1 MHLLPTQAEDLL
13 ASPQAEDLGQTP
25 ADCVLL
31 SFSDSDLSAVA
42 AAYHGLGAV
51 PWRPTLRLA
60 NLSRLGHPLSV
71 DLYVESVVARAR
83 LVILRLN
90 GGAAYWRY
98 GLEQVAETCRAQGIP
113 LAALPGEAKAD
124 PGLDAACTVDMDTAR
139 RLWRCFVEGGPRNMA
154 RLLALT
160 AHLVGQA
167 APADLV
173 AGEPEPLPRF
183 GRYQGWTPKALGEGL
198 STRPSIALVFYR
210 SYLQAGN
217 LAPLHAVADALVR
230 RGLAPHLYYA
240 ASLKEA
246 DAARWLTAELATL
259 RPAVVL
265 NATVFSARQGPDD
278 ASPLDAAGVPVVQ
291 VTLSTGSETL
301 WEKAHAGLGPADLA
315 MNVVLPEMDGRL
327 AGPAIAFKA
336 AADWDPALEYA
347 PMVSRP
353 RADRVEALAG
363 QAAAWARLATTPPAG
378 RRMALVLSDYP
389 ARGGIGLALGLDTP
403 ASTLAMLAALADAG
417 YGVSDVPADGTTL
430 MASLRRPVDTQ
441 ASGLSLAD
449 YARLMDASAL
459 AAITDRWGPPAADPL
474 AHDGA
479 LRFRVLRC
487 GNLLVA
493 VQPSRGHGAIDSAA
507 HHDPDTP
514 PSHGYAAFHLWLRHV
529 ADIHA
534 LVQVGAHGTLE
545 WLPGKAVV
553 LSADCWPER
562 LAGSLPVLYPYIAT
576 NPGEGVQARRRLGA
590 VLVGHLPPPPVPA
603 GLYGDLAELE
613 QALDEYAQAQSLDPR
628 RLPGLRARIRDLAW
642 QAGVARDLNLAQD
655 PTTGDLPDDALA
667 RLDAH
672 LCDIKEMQ
680 IRDGLHIFGTA
691 PDDDAQASFLAA
703 MARFPRRGQ
712 PALTEALAR
721 DLGLAGTLEDL
732 FGGEASA
739 PWPHPLPPVLAALA
753 GAVPNAGR
761 VRAALDGMV
770 RDLVAGKIIPDTEW
784 QKIRLGLSAL
794 HAEVAPTLAAS
805 GPAEMTALLAGLD
818 GRFIA
823 PGPGGSPARGRADVL
838 PTGRNL
844 YAIDPRAVP
853 TPTAWALGWK
863 GADSVLTR
871 HLQDQGDWP
880 RQLVVDCWG
889 SPTLRTGGEELAQAL
904 ALMGVRPLWEAG
916 SGRVTGIEV
925 LPATVLGR
933 PRVDVTLRISGLFRD
948 MFPAQLALFD
958 QAARKVAGL
967 DEPDA
972 VNPLAAAVRADRD
985 ALMASGLDAPT
996 AARHAT
1002 ARIYGAAP
1010 GGYGT
1015 GLVQPLAAGGW
1026 RARDELGTAY
1036 LDSGCHA
1043 YGMNLDGVP
1052 LPALFRRRVG
1062 LADALVHIQD
1072 QRETD
1077 VLDNDGM
1084 TQFEGGFAAAAGL
1097 LGNDPILYH
1106 VDSAEPDRIVPRTL
1120 VEEAARV
1127 VRGRAANPRWI
1138 DGQRRH
1144 GHSGAAN
1151 LARTVDGAVALAAL
1165 AGAVQSHQVDSL
1177 FDAYVADEETWAFLT
1192 DSNPDAALQILDRFE
1207 EALRRNLWH
1216 PRRNST
1222 PEDLARLRKE
1232 LT

>member
-25 ADCVLL
+25 AECVLL

-42 AAYHGLGAV
+42 TAYHALGDV

-60 NLSRLGHPLSV
+60 NLMRLGHPLSV
-71 DLYVESVVARAR
+71 DMYVEAVVSRAR
-83 LVILRLN
+83 LVVLRLN
-90 GGAAYWRY
+90 GGAGYWRY
-98 GLEQVAETCRAQGIP
+98 GLEQVAETCRARGIA
-113 LAALPGEAKAD
+113 LAVVPGEAKAD
-124 PGLDAACTVDMDTAR
+124 PSLDAAGTVDLATTH
-139 RLWRCFVEGGPRNMA
+139 RLWRCFVEGGPENMA
-154 RLLALT
+154 RLLVQA
-160 AHLVGQA
+160 AHLVGRQP
-167 APADLV
+167 PADLLV
-173 AGEPEPLPRF
+173 GEPTALPRY
-183 GRYQGWTPKALGEGL
+183 GRHEGWRPATAVEG
-198 STRPSIALVFYR
+198 PPAALVFYR
-210 SYLQAGN
+210 SHLQAGN
-217 LAPLHAVADALVR
+217 LTALHALADALAR

-240 ASLKEA
+240 ASLKEGPA
-246 DAARWLTAELATL
+246 VLWLAAELAAL

-265 NATVFSARQGPDD
+265 NATGFSARQGPED
-278 ASPLDAAGVPVVQ
+278 ASPLDAPGVPVLQAV
-291 VTLSTGSETL
+291 LSTGTEAL
-301 WEKAHAGLGPADLA
+301 WEKARAGLGPADLA
-315 MNVVLPEMDGRL
+315 MTVVLPEMDGRL
-327 AGPAIAFKA
+327 QGPAIAFKA
-336 AADWDPALEYA
+336 AADWDAALEYA
-347 PMVSRP
+347 PTLSRP
-353 RADRVEALAG
+353 RADRVDALADK
-363 QAAAWARLATTPPAG
+363 AVAWARLAATPPMG
-378 RRMALVLSDYP
+378 RRVALVLSDYP
-389 ARGGIGLALGLDTP
+389 ARGGTGLALGLDTP
-403 ASTLAMLAALADAG
+403 ASTLAMLAALAGAG
-417 YGVSDVPADGTTL
+417 YGVADRPADGAAL
-430 MASLRRPVDTQ
+430 MAALRRPLDGD
-441 ASGLSLAD
+441 APGLSLAD
-449 YARLMDASAL
+449 YARLMDPAAL
-459 AAITDRWGPPAADPL
+459 AAITARWGPPSADPL

-479 LRFRVLRC
+479 LRFRVQSC
-487 GNLLVA
+487 GNVFVA
-493 VQPSRGHGAIDSAA
+493 VQPSRGHGVIDSAA

-545 WLPGKAVV
+545 WLPGKAVA

-603 GLYGDLAELE
+603 GLHGDLAALE

-628 RLPGLRARIRDLAW
+628 RLPTLRARIRDLAW
-642 QAGVARDLNLAQD
+642 EAGVTRDLNLPANLA
-655 PTTGDLPDDALA
+655 TGDLPDEALA

-680 IRDGLHIFGTA
+680 IRDGLHVFGAA
-691 PDDDAQASFLAA
+691 PDDGAQAAFLAA
-703 MARFPRRGQ
+703 MARFPRRDR
-712 PALTEALAR
+712 PSMTEALAR

-732 FGGEASA
+732 FTGDAA
-739 PWPHPLPPVLAALA
+739 TPWPHPLPALLAERT
-753 GAVPNAGR
+753 GTSPTVGR
-761 VRAALDGMV
+761 VRAALDGLV
-770 RDLVAGKIIPDTEW
+770 RALVSGHIVAHPEW
-784 QKIRLGLSAL
+784 ERAAAVLATL
-794 HAEVAPTLAAS
+794 HAEVAPPLAAS
-805 GPAEMTALLAGLD
+805 GPAEMAALLAGLD
-818 GRFIA
+818 GRFVA

-853 TPTAWALGWK
+853 TPSAWALGWK
-863 GADSVLTR
+863 GADAVLTR

-904 ALMGVRPLWEAG
+904 ALMGVRPVWEAG
-916 SGRVTGIEV
+916 SGRVTGVEV
-925 LPATVLGR
+925 LPASVLGR

-972 VNPLAAAVRADRD
+972 VNPLATAVRADRD
-985 ALMASGLDAPT
+985 ALLSTGMDT
-996 AARHAT
+996 AEADRQAT
-1002 ARIYGAAP
+1002 ARVYGAAP

-1015 GLVQPLAAGGW
+1015 GLAQPLATGDW
-1026 RARDELGTAY
+1026 QARDQLGAAY
-1036 LDSGCHA
+1036 LDTGCHA
-1043 YGMNLDGVP
+1043 YGLDLDGVA

-1097 LGNDPILYH
+1097 LGSDPVLYH
-1106 VDSAEPDRIVPRTL
+1106 VDSAEPERITPRTL
-1120 VEEAARV
+1120 AEEAARV

-1165 AGAVQSHQVDSL
+1165 TGAVRSHQVDSL
-1177 FDAYVADEETWAFLT
+1177 YDAYVADGETWAFLS
-1192 DSNPDAALQILDRFE
+1192 DSNPDAARQILDRFQ
-1207 EALRRNLWH
+1207 EALQRGLWH

-1222 PEDLARLRKE
+1222 PEDLTRLREE
-1232 LT
+1232 LA